1 MFLSPQYAAD
11 LKEIREL
18 HGFEGVHINT
28 VVFEMKAQFL
38 DYVSAY
44 ENLYNPIVTPRST
57 TLLVMP
63 LLRGIYILRR

>member
-1 MFLSPQYAAD
+1 MDSLYAAD
-11 LKEIREL
+11 MKETREL
-18 HGFEGVHINT
+18 RGVKGVHIKT
-28 VVFEMKAQFL
+28 VIFETKSHFL